1 MTETTEAPSSDPPAP
16 ESSTALA
23 PPHPQGLP
31 SPLQNL
37 AQRAEDL
44 ARASLSPATRKAYQA
59 AWTAFETWC
68 RDNGLPAL
76 PAAPETLALY
86 LAKLAPEKG
95 VRTVNKALAAIALAH
110 RSAGHVSPTEDRQVR
125 RVARGLRRTH
135 GKPAKGKDPVRVD
148 DLSAMVRDLGADLVD
163 VRDKALLL
171 LGFAGAFRRAE
182 LVALDVED
190 IKEVPE
196 GLVVMLRRSKVD
208 QEGEG
213 RKVGIPKARRARLCP
228 VAAVKAWTTAA
239 GISAGPLFRPV
250 DRWGKLRPEG
260 RLSDRAVALV
270 VQRVAKRA
278 GIDPANLAGH
288 SLRSGFCTEAARAG
302 ASERAIMSQTGHKS
316 TTTLRGYIRDGGM
329 FLEHPGAKLL

>member
-1 MTETTEAPSSDPPAP
+1 MNDPTNTPSTLAAPAP
-16 ESSTALA
+16 
-23 PPHPQGLP
+23 QGP
-31 SPLQNL
+31 VAPLQDL
-37 AQRAEDL
+37 ARAAEDL
-44 ARASLSPATRKAYQA
+44 ARASLSQATRKAYQA

-68 RDNGLPAL
+68 KEHGLASLPAE
-76 PAAPETLALY
+76 PETLCLY
-86 LAKLAPEKG
+86 LAKLAPERG

-110 RSAGHVSPTEDRQVR
+110 RSAGHTSPTEDPKAR

-148 DLSAMVRDLGADLVD
+148 DLASMVRNLGRGNIA

-213 RKVGIPKARRARLCP
+213 RKVGIPRARRPELCP

-239 GISAGPLFRPV
+239 EISAGPLFRAV
-250 DRWGKLRPEG
+250 GRWGHVQSEG

-270 VQRVAKRA
+270 VQRAAKRA
-278 GIDPANLAGH
+278 GIDSSNLAGH

-329 FLEHPGAKLL
+329 FLDHPGAKLL